1 MNKKKLSTLT
11 LVLCILGFLGA
22 FSSFSQYSEPSV
34 LAYSFFIVPT
44 LFGVVTWR
52 LRASAKKEAEAAE
65 AAVRRDREEREAK
78 VQAFRE
84 RYDHIRF
91 PVAGV
96 TFKNDD
102 GTDRQKILLEA
113 SFNQA
118 AETDVWLEEED
129 ETLGENSGI
138 RVLTDYGCVGYIR
151 RSDKQKV
158 RRFTGQPICTKYL
171 SVEQFINDEGK
182 AIYRADVVF
191 VIDRENPAQQ
201 WYYDSM

>member
-102 GTDRQKILLEA
+102 GTDRQKILQEM
-113 SFNQA
+113 SFN
-118 AETDVWLEEED
+118 EPSDNDVWFEED
-129 ETLGENSGI
+129 EDQGEGSGI

-151 RSDKQKV
+151 RSDKEKA
-158 RRFTGQPICTKYL
+158 RRFCICCGPL
-171 SVEQFINDEGK
+171 
-182 AIYRADVVF
+182 RH
-191 VIDRENPAQQ
+191 
-201 WYYDSM
+201 M